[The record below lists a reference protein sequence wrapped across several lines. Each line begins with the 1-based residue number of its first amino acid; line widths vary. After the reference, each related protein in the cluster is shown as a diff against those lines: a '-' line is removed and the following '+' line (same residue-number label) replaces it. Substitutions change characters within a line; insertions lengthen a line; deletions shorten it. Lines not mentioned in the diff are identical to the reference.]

1 MAKTVAI
8 IGGGLAGLAAAC
20 RLAHH
25 GLQVSLFEQEPK
37 LGGKLGEYRYNG
49 FRFDV
54 GPTLL
59 TMPFVIDELF
69 AGVGKNRADYLT
81 FTPLSHLCRYF
92 FTDNTVLDSFSD
104 LERFAGEIGRLSPAD
119 SGSLLRFMA
128 YSKRIYELTA
138 HSFLFSP
145 IHEPSNWFTRQNA
158 ATLLHLHHIDPL
170 VSVHRGVSRFFSDA
184 RLRQLFDRYATY
196 NGSNPF
202 QAPATLNI
210 IPYVEYGLGGFYVH
224 GGMYRLVEALSRLA
238 EEEGVALYTGKRVS
252 KILVSRNKAHGVVVD
267 GNEIA
272 ADYVLCNGDV
282 VESFATLLPDY
293 KKEIAHWR
301 RYEPSL
307 SGLMFLWGVQGRNEP
322 MVQHNI
328 FFSAD
333 YRLEFEQLFRLGQ
346 PPSDPTIYV
355 AISGKGQAL
364 DAPAQMENWFVLIN
378 MPWLRHGQSW
388 AAITDSMRRIVLRR
402 LQRHGLDLNG
412 RIVCEQIFTPE
423 DLYRRFSSNRGSIY
437 GLASNSRW
445 AAFARPAN
453 RNRSVKGLYFAGGS
467 AHPGGGVPLVLLSG
481 KLASELLLKDMN
493 KRG

>member
-1 MAKTVAI
+1 LAKKVAI

-25 GLQVSLFEQEPK
+25 GLQVSLFEQEPV
-37 LGGKLGEYRYNG
+37 LGGKLGEKRHAG

-69 AGVGKNRADYLT
+69 ASVGKNRSDDLT

-92 FTDNTVLDSFSD
+92 FADGSVLDSFSD
-104 LERFAGEIGRLSPAD
+104 LERFAGEISRLSPAD
-119 SGSLLRFMA
+119 QGSLHRFMT
-128 YSKRIYELTA
+128 YSKRIYDLTA
-138 HSFLFSP
+138 QSFLFSP
-145 IHEPSNWFTRQNA
+145 IHEPSSWFTRQNA
-158 ATLLHLHHIDPL
+158 ATLLRLHHIDPL

-210 IPYVEYGLGGFYVH
+210 IPYVEYGLGGFYVQ

-238 EEEGVALYTGKRVS
+238 VAKGAELFTGKRVS

-301 RYEPSL
+301 RCEPSL
-307 SGLMFLWGVQGRNEP
+307 SGLMFLWGVQGRHET

-355 AISGKGQAL
+355 AISSKSQAL
-364 DAPAQMENWFVLIN
+364 DAPPQTENWFVLIN
-378 MPWLRHGQSW
+378 MPWLRQGQSW
-388 AAITDSMRRIVLRR
+388 ATITDAMRAAVLRR

-412 RIVCEQIFTPE
+412 RIVCEHIFTPQ
-423 DLYRRFSSNRGSIY
+423 DLYQRFSSNRGSIY

-445 AAFARPAN
+445 SAFARPAN
-453 RNRSVKGLYFAGGS
+453 RNRSIKGLYFAGGS

-481 KLASELLLKDMN
+481 KMASDLLLEDMSR
-493 KRG
+493 RG